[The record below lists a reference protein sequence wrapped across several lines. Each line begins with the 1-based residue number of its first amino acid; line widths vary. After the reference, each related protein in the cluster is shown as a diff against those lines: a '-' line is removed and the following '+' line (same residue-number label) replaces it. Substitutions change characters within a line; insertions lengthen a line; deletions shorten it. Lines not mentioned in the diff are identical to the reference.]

1 MIGTIRKHSKWLW
14 WFIAGLTIISFIWWG
29 AAPATRNGG
38 GGRGSSD
45 KGSIAGRKV
54 TPDVYLSVKAEA
66 YIEHWLNTRP
76 HRWPDRDPDYSEAD
90 LERDIYIRLLLIQKA
105 EDLGIHIGNDAVATM
120 AKAILSSPALVQEFG
135 NNVESVPLDSFV
147 RSVLQPEN
155 LSAADFENLVRHEL
169 VIDQLRQIVGI
180 SGELVTPQEAA
191 AVYQRQYQKLS
202 AQIVVFSASNYLAAV
217 PVTPALVGQFYTN
230 YLAEYRLPDRVEVN
244 YVAYPVTNF
253 MAGAEQKLT
262 NLNQRVE
269 AIYNRYGTNAVPDA
283 KTPADAKGKIRDA
296 LIREQ
301 ALADAR
307 QQADDFANTVFN
319 VDPVRPENLATIA
332 KQKRLAVHLTA
343 PFSLEYGPA
352 EFTASEAFTKAA
364 FGLTPDEPLA
374 GPIVGGDAIYV
385 IALAKQLPS
394 EIPPLSQIR
403 DRVTRDYQLH
413 DGTLRAQE
421 AGTNYVQTL
430 RSGLGAGK
438 GFIAVCTAAGL
449 RPETLPAFSLSTA
462 DLPELGDRVA
472 LNQLKAVA
480 FATPVGQA
488 SDFEATDD
496 GGFIVY
502 VKSRLPLDT
511 DAMNANLPQFT
522 GAFRQ
527 QRETAAF
534 YNWLNRTGSRDLRD
548 TPVFQGQAGTP
559 AR

>member
-14 WFIAGLTIISFIWWG
+14 WFIAGLTIISFIYWG
-29 AAPATRNGG
+29 SAPATRNSG
-38 GGRGSSD
+38 GGRGSGD
-45 KGSIAGRKV
+45 LGSIAGRKV
-54 TPDVYLSVKAEA
+54 TPDAYLSVKAEV
-66 YIEHWLNTRP
+66 YIEHWLNT
-76 HRWPDRDPDYSEAD
+76 HRWPDRDPNYSEAD
-90 LERDIYIRLLLIQKA
+90 LERDIYLRLMLIQKA

-120 AKAILSSPALVQEFG
+120 ANNILSSPALLQAFG
-135 NNVESVPLDSFV
+135 INGQAVPLEGFV
-147 RSVLQPEN
+147 KAVLQPEN
-155 LSAADFENLVRHEL
+155 LSAADFENLVRHEM
-169 VIDQLRQIVGI
+169 VIDQLRQMVGMA
-180 SGELVTPQEAA
+180 GELITPQEAA
-191 AVYQRQYQKLS
+191 TFYQRQHQKLS

-217 PVTPALVGQFYTN
+217 PVTPAFVGQFYTN

-262 NLNQRVE
+262 NLNDQVE
-269 AIYNRYGTNAVPDA
+269 TIYNRYGTNAVPDA
-283 KTPADAKGKIRDA
+283 KTPADARGKIRDA

-319 VDPVRPENLATIA
+319 MDPVRPENLTAAA
-332 KQKRLAVHLTA
+332 KQKGLAVRLTA
-343 PFSLEYGPA
+343 PFSQEYGPA

-374 GPIVGGDAIYV
+374 GPIVGRDAIYV
-385 IALAKQLPS
+385 IALVKQLPS

-413 DGTLRAQE
+413 EGTLRAQA
-421 AGTNYVQTL
+421 AGTNFVQTL
-430 RSGLGAGK
+430 PGGLAAGK
-438 GFIAVCTAAGL
+438 SFAAVCAATGL
-449 RPETLPAFSLSTA
+449 RPETLPPFSLSTA

-472 LNQLKAVA
+472 LNQLKGVA
-480 FATPVGQA
+480 FATSIGHA
-488 SDFEATDD
+488 SEFEATDD

-511 DAMNANLPQFT
+511 AAMNAELPQFT
-522 GAFRQ
+522 EAFRQ

-534 YNWLNRTGSRDLRD
+534 YSWRNRTGSRDLRD
-548 TPVFQGQAGTP
+548 TPVFQQQTGTP